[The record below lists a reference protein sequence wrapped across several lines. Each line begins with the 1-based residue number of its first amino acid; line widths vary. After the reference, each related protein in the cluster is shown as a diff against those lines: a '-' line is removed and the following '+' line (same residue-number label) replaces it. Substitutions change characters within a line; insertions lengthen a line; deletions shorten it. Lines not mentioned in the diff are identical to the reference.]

1 MSVPGISWSGVFIRI
16 AIAVALVLVT
26 YNPTGYSFYHW
37 LTAPPAGITA
47 VKALLGV
54 ILLIGWVVCL
64 RTVYIALGWL
74 GVILGMGLLAALVW
88 VFVDMKW
95 IDLASPS
102 IVAWVA
108 LLILGAILGVGL
120 SWSLIR
126 ARLTG
131 QVEVQ

>member
-16 AIAVALVLVT
+16 AIAVALVLAT

-37 LTAPPAGITA
+37 LSAPPAGINALKT
-47 VKALLGV
+47 LLGV
-54 ILLIGWVVCL
+54 LLLIGWVVCL

-88 VFVDMKW
+88 VFVDGKW
-95 IDLASPS
+95 IDLASPTA
-102 IVAWVA
+102 VAWVA
-108 LLILGAILGVGL
+108 LLILGTILGVGL

>member
-1 MSVPGISWSGVFIRI
+1 VLTRI
-16 AIAVALVLVT
+16 ALAVALVFVT
-26 YNPTGYSFYHW
+26 YNPTGHSFYHW
-37 LTAPPAGITA
+37 LTAPEGGSTA

-54 ILLIGWVVCL
+54 ILLIGWAICL
-64 RTVYIALGWL
+64 RTVFVALGWL
-74 GVILGMGLLAALVW
+74 GVILGTALFAALAW

-95 IDLASPS
+95 INLAAPS
-102 IVAWVA
+102 SVAW
-108 LLILGAILGVGL
+108 LSMLILGLILGIGL

>member
-37 LTAPPAGITA
+37 LSAPPAGITA
-47 VKALLGV
+47 LKTLLGV
-54 ILLIGWVVCL
+54 LLLIGWVVCL

-88 VFVDMKW
+88 VFVDGKW

-102 IVAWVA
+102 AVAWVA
-108 LLILGAILGVGL
+108 LLILGTILGVGL

>member
-1 MSVPGISWSGVFIRI
+1 MSVPGISWSGVLTRI
-16 AIAVALVLVT
+16 AIAVALVLIT

-37 LTAPPAGITA
+37 LSAPPTGITA

-102 IVAWVA
+102 MVAWVE
-108 LLILGAILGVGL
+108 LLILGTILGVGL

>member
-1 MSVPGISWSGVFIRI
+1 MAVEGISWAGVITRI
-16 AIAVALVLVT
+16 ALAIALVLAT
-26 YNPTGYSFYHW
+26 FNPTGYSFFHW

-47 VKALLGV
+47 IKVLLGV
-54 ILLIGWVVCL
+54 LLLIGWVVCL
-64 RTVYIALGWL
+64 RTVFVALGWL
-74 GVILGMGLLAALVW
+74 GVVLDAALLAALAW

-102 IVAWVA
+102 AVAWIA
-108 LLILGAILGVGL
+108 LLILGTILGVGL